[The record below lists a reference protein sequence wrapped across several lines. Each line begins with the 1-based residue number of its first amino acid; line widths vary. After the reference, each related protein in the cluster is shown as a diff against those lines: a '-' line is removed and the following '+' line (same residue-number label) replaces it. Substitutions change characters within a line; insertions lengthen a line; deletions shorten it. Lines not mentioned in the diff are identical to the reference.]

1 MLHFTG
7 TSLDTQWWVQET
19 YLNKIVEES
28 VKIRRFNFAASM
40 LEMYKQAVYKQAAK
54 KETEKTKSLRTK
66 LFTWLL
72 ILIVIIGY
80 SELLL

>member
-40 LEMYKQAVYKQAAK
+40 LEMYKQAAK